1 MTSEPLIIIYKIY
14 IIKLTLVYIFLK
26 GKKMNLNKN
35 IDVLGVGNAI
45 VDIVASVDE
54 QFISKHKLIKGSM
67 VLAEQVESEKILNS
81 INPILKTSGGSA
93 ANTIYGLSQ
102 LGCKGAF
109 IGKTS
114 QDDIGEFFK
123 KNLISSGIIFDTSY
137 MDTDVPSGRCL
148 ILVTSDAERTMVTFL
163 GSSKDLSEK
172 DIDENI
178 ISRSRIVY
186 LEGYLFD
193 PLEAQ
198 KAFKTAS
205 NFAHKHDSLVAFT
218 LSDSFCVERHREK
231 MRDFISKDVNIL
243 LCNEAEIFSL
253 YKNNSLKYCINNL
266 RNEVDIAAITMGKK
280 GAIII
285 DKTNTHEIIALPA
298 KVIDTTGAGDF
309 FAAGFL
315 AGLSKN
321 FDLER
326 AGKLGA
332 ACSAEII
339 THFGARPEI
348 PLNRYVKKFDIS
360 I

>member
-1 MTSEPLIIIYKIY
+1 MSAS
-14 IIKLTLVYIFLK
+14 
-26 GKKMNLNKN
+26 
-35 IDVLGVGNAI
+35 NA
-45 VDIVASVDE
+45 
-54 QFISKHKLIKGSM
+54 
-67 VLAEQVESEKILNS
+67 
-81 INPILKTSGGSA
+81 
-93 ANTIYGLSQ
+93 
-102 LGCKGAF
+102 
-109 IGKTS
+109 
-114 QDDIGEFFK
+114 
-123 KNLISSGIIFDTSY
+123 
-137 MDTDVPSGRCL
+137 
-148 ILVTSDAERTMVTFL
+148 FL

-198 KAFKTAS
+198 KAFRTAS
-205 NFAHKHDSLVAFT
+205 NFAHKHGSLVAFT

-231 MRDFISKDVNIL
+231 MIDFISKEVNIL
-243 LCNEAEIFSL
+243 LCNEAEVFSL

-321 FDLER
+321 FDLEQ

-348 PLNRYVKKFDIS
+348 PLYRYVKKFKAYSFPPLNSPGLGLPKICL
-360 I
+360 IICVMMPEIKTERNKNKLYYIMKRR